1 MIFLSYSIDPK
12 KNLLLFVCLCQGW
25 DEYRGLPSPGS
36 PLCVTDVSIFKLTFI
51 HPHTFW
57 EQVSHTERLCWWVGN
72 SGPTGILRIKHKISP
87 PPSLQNF
94 KDYLI
99 QNPLLLPKK
108 NHGITNQESK
118 DFGQTQTV
126 SRLSGEI
133 LKNDA
138 CHNHFF
144 YVLFL
149 SLFLLFLC
157 TLQCEIFDY
166 QKSK

>member
-1 MIFLSYSIDPK
+1 MGTGVYPAPVPPFSWRTSPYL
-12 KNLLLFVCLCQGW
+12 NLLLFT
-25 DEYRGLPSPGS
+25 P
-36 PLCVTDVSIFKLTFI
+36 T
-51 HPHTFW
+51 TFW

-72 SGPTGILRIKHKISP
+72 NGPTGILRIKHKISP

-126 SRLSGEI
+126 SRLSGVI

-138 CHNHFF
+138 CHNQFF

-149 SLFLLFLC
+149 SLFFTVSMHSTVWDVWHLML
-157 TLQCEIFDY
+157 
-166 QKSK
+166 SK

>member
-1 MIFLSYSIDPK
+1 MIKKVQKSFQCNFRDHRSIGFIVKTFIKVHWPQEK
-12 KNLLLFVCLCQGW
+12 LLLT
-25 DEYRGLPSPGS
+25 P
-36 PLCVTDVSIFKLTFI
+36 TI
-51 HPHTFW
+51 FW

-72 SGPTGILRIKHKISP
+72 NGPTGILRIKHKISP

-108 NHGITNQESK
+108 NHGITNQGSK
-118 DFGQTQTV
+118 DFAQTQTV

-138 CHNHFF
+138 CHIHFF

-157 TLQCEIFDY
+157 TVQFEIFD
-166 QKSK
+166 S

>member
-1 MIFLSYSIDPK
+1 MQFSWLVGYWVHWQFFLSNSVDPM
-12 KNLLLFVCLCQGW
+12 KNLFSFT
-25 DEYRGLPSPGS
+25 P
-36 PLCVTDVSIFKLTFI
+36 TI
-51 HPHTFW
+51 FW

-72 SGPTGILRIKHKISP
+72 NGPTGILRIKHKISP

-108 NHGITNQESK
+108 NHGITNQGSK
-118 DFGQTQTV
+118 DFAQTQTV
-126 SRLSGEI
+126 SRLSGVI

-138 CHNHFF
+138 CHNQFF

-149 SLFLLFLC
+149 SLFFTVSMHSTVWDVEFLK
-157 TLQCEIFDY
+157 IF
-166 QKSK
+166 K